1 MVNSQARNPMKE
13 SSLSLLFSSRSARTL
28 VSLSMAAS
36 LVAASIG
43 SAMAAPPQPKQD
55 PTPEDSARATELY
68 ENGKTLYDEGSY
80 QGAALAF
87 IQAYELSG
95 DTNLLYNASLAYDRD
110 GDFEHALEYLEYYR
124 ALAPEAERA
133 KLGAKVE
140 SLKVRLA
147 KADSEET
154 TDGADGS
161 DGSTETDGDGGTDS
175 GGSGSTTPDGG
186 PVDDDKPRI
195 FTPLAGVF
203 TGLAVAGL
211 GTGLGLGLAAQAS
224 TRSAEE
230 NCDGVCLGA
239 ADDDLGKARGRA
251 LGADIA
257 FGVGAAAAVAAIVV
271 IAINASKRKKASTAT
286 LVPSHRGASL
296 AVRF

>member
-1 MVNSQARNPMKE
+1 MKA
-13 SSLSLLFSSRSARTL
+13 SSLSHLCLSPARFL
-28 VSLSMAAS
+28 VSLGIAVSLAAS
-36 LVAASIG
+36 ATPAL
-43 SAMAAPPQPKQD
+43 AAPPQPKEN
-55 PTPEDSARATELY
+55 PTPEDTTRAAELY
-68 ENGKTLYDEGSY
+68 DNGKTLYDEGSY

-87 IQAYELSG
+87 IEAYQLSG

-133 KLGAKVE
+133 KLGKKVE

-147 KADSEET
+147 KAEEDAAAAAESADTTET
-154 TDGADGS
+154 TDGT
-161 DGSTETDGDGGTDS
+161 TETTDDARPGPVAPEGGKSGDGPTDS
-175 GGSGSTTPDGG
+175 
-186 PVDDDKPRI
+186 DKPRI

-211 GTGLGLGLAAQAS
+211 GTGLGLGLASRSA
-224 TRSAEE
+224 TRSAEDSCAE
-230 NCDGVCLGA
+230 GVCLGA
-239 ADDDLGKARGRA
+239 ADDDLGKARSRA

-257 FGVGAAAAVAAIVV
+257 FGVGAASAVALIVV
-271 IAINASKRKKASTAT
+271 LAVNASKRKKANAATAT
-286 LVPSHRGASL
+286 LVPSPRGASL